1 MSDAFFTPID
11 DDRFE
16 PSEWCRGP
24 WTPDAM
30 HGSPPAALLG
40 RAIERT
46 SPRADAMV
54 VRTSFELLGPVPIEP
69 LVVGTEVVRPGRNVE
84 MIDASL
90 RTDSR
95 EVMRARAWRIRT
107 TTLELEDP
115 ERIPFAVPPT
125 ESPELPI
132 DMAREGHNYISA
144 MEWRF
149 AAGSFNEQ
157 GPAACWFR
165 MRLPLIE
172 GEEPT
177 PLQRVLCA
185 ADSGSGISNE
195 LDFRSWVYV
204 NPDLTVLLHRHLAGE
219 WVCLDAKTVVEAHGT
234 GLCTTKVY
242 DETGVIGSS
251 AQTLFIAPR

>member
-1 MSDAFFTPID
+1 MTDAFFTPID
-11 DDRFE
+11 DDRFQ

-69 LVVGTEVVRPGRNVE
+69 LVVWTEVVRPGRSVE
-84 MIDASL
+84 MVDASL
-90 RTDSR
+90 RTDDR

-115 ERIPFAVPPT
+115 VRIPFAVAPS
-125 ESPELPI
+125 ESPELSPDI
-132 DMAREGHNYISA
+132 AWEGHNYISA

-149 AAGSFNEQ
+149 AAGSFEEQ

-165 MRLPLIE
+165 MRLPLVE
-172 GEEPT
+172 GEEPS

-204 NPDLTVLLHRHLAGE
+204 NPDLTVVLHRHPVGD

-242 DETGVIGSS
+242 DEKGPVGSS
-251 AQTLFIAPR
+251 AQTLFVNAR